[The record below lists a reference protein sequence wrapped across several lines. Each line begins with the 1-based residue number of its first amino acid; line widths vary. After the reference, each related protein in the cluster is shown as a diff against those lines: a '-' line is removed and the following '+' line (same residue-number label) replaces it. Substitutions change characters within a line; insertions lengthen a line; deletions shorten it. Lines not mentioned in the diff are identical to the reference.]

1 MRESSRTLMNHH
13 TCFGVLA
20 LIAQSMLQ
28 TPATQAGVIDSW
40 TWNPT
45 GIASVALAGVPPID
59 PNDVNNDN
67 VVGVSPNT
75 LLVTQKAYNMIGPV
89 DIVVNVVDSGGVTE
103 YTIFEGVDNGTGV
116 PWSAY
121 RIILGFGVGSGFT
134 MSPLGDG
141 LDFDALDYDSPP
153 DFTGSGYFSTT
164 SVWDQDELVAT
175 GGTGFPVGGFP
186 TPLYRFN
193 IDVPDGISSFTIRQQ
208 PIGVP
213 EPAALSLGGL
223 ALVIGALSRRR
234 ARKLEQATLYR
245 RK

>member
-1 MRESSRTLMNHH
+1 MKEQLSLTTKRLTM
-13 TCFGVLA
+13 A
-20 LIAQSMLQ
+20 LIAVTAALYVWSS
-28 TPATQAGVIDSW
+28 TVHAGVIDSW

-59 PNDVNNDN
+59 PNDINNDN

-75 LLVTQKAYNMIGPV
+75 LLVTQKAYNINGPV
-89 DIVVNVVDSGGVTE
+89 DIIVNVVDSGGVTE

-116 PWSAY
+116 PWVGY

-134 MSPLGDG
+134 MSPSGDD
-141 LDFDALDYDSPP
+141 LDFDALDYDSAP
-153 DFTGSGYFSTT
+153 DFTGSGYFDATP
-164 SVWDQDELVAT
+164 VWNEDELVAN

-208 PIGVP
+208 PIPVP
-213 EPAALSLGGL
+213 EPGTIALAGL
-223 ALVIGALSRRR
+223 ALAALAGTSRR
-234 ARKLEQATLYR
+234 KD
-245 RK
+245 